1 MKRITFNLATMSLI
15 ILLMTL
21 IGSCSKNGDIGPKG
35 DQGEQ
40 GIPGANGATILS
52 GNIDPVSAQGKLGD
66 FYLNLTSGNLFGPKK
81 TEGWGIPLNLSG
93 PSGENGKDGS
103 SILAGNGVPPI
114 SFGEVGDFYI
124 DKIDLAIYGP
134 KTTNSWGNPLSLKSI
149 GEKGEQGIP
158 GANGSTILSGNVDP
172 TNDNGKVGDFYLNL
186 ISGDLFGPKS
196 VGGWP
201 PPFNLKG
208 PKGENGKDGNSLLS
222 GNGIPALMIGK
233 IGDFYID
240 KINQTIYGPKMENS
254 WGEPVSLKSNVELGV
269 AVFHIDPVT
278 DQYFKC
284 EKIDNYKGYFVGPYY
299 KSTGRTKTIAIPN
312 GYNRLNEC
320 YYTLYSRYD
329 GEPPINST
337 KWMPFSNGL
346 RFEKLQTSLDGGF
359 EYFDLKIKNEE
370 FDFVSKEMRFYIDV
384 EAVGNSDFNPIK
396 YIPMPNLGLIIKS
409 TSIESVN
416 KLSKSYRD
424 VNRYMRIKGS
434 INHL

>member
-1 MKRITFNLATMSLI
+1 MKRVRFVFSQMSLI

-21 IGSCSKNGDIGPKG
+21 IVSCSKEGNIGPKG
-35 DQGEQ
+35 EQ
-40 GIPGANGATILS
+40 GISGADGSTILS

-66 FYLNLTSGNLFGPKK
+66 FYLNLKSGNLFGPKK
-81 TEGWGIPLNLSG
+81 AEGWGEPLNLSG

-103 SILAGNGVPPI
+103 SILAGNGAPPV
-114 SFGEVGDFYI
+114 SFGKVGDFYI
-124 DKIDLAIYGP
+124 DKINLTIYGP
-134 KTTNSWGNPLSLKSI
+134 KTTSSWGNPLSLRSV

-172 TNDNGKVGDFYLNL
+172 TNADGKVGDFYLNL

-208 PKGENGKDGNSLLS
+208 PKGEQGKDGNSLLS
-222 GNGIPALMIGK
+222 GNGIPAPTIGK

-240 KINQTIYGPKMENS
+240 KINQTIYGPKMENY
-254 WGEPVSLKSNVELGV
+254 WGEPVSLKSNIELGV
-269 AVFHIDPVT
+269 AVYLINPVT

-284 EKIDNYKGYFVGPYY
+284 EKINYNGYFVGPYY
-299 KSTGRTKTIAIPN
+299 KSIGRTKTIAIPN
-312 GYNRLNEC
+312 GYNRLNEF

-329 GEPPINST
+329 DEPKINST

-346 RFEKLQTSLDGGF
+346 RFEKLQTGLDGGF

-370 FDFVSKEMRFYIDV
+370 FDFVSKEMRFYIDI
-384 EAVGNSDFNPIK
+384 EAVGNSDFNSLK
-396 YIPMPNLGLIIKS
+396 YISMPTLGLMIKS

-416 KLSKSYRD
+416 KLSKNYSN
-424 VNRYMRIKGS
+424 VNRYLRIK
-434 INHL
+434 